1 VSTLLD
7 NAIATLSTAPGVLA
21 VAIEEPGENLVH
33 LGDHAWYARLRAAHL
48 MRAEADESPIRVML
62 GQHVIVCQREPA
74 GVVIAVVPT
83 CHPVSKSLH
92 RMIRKAGRL
101 PKPPREPAQTTA
113 KPTKALGK
121 PAPIIDAA
129 EAFR

>member
-1 VSTLLD
+1 MSTLLD
-7 NAIATLSTAPGVLA
+7 NAIATLSTTPGVLA

-62 GQHVIVCQREPA
+62 PAHTIVCQREPA
-74 GVVIAVVPT
+74 GVVIAVIPSA
-83 CHPVSKSLH
+83 HPIAKSLH
-92 RMIRKAGRL
+92 RMIRKAGRR
-101 PKPPREPAQTTA
+101 PKPPRETAQATA
-113 KPTKALGK
+113 KPTKAPGK
-121 PAPIIDAA
+121 PAPLIDAA